1 MTMLYL
7 IFDGAF
13 DVIIQELNQV
23 YYLFTYQLKQLIDF
37 KSLNN
42 RESSKYKLIN
52 QQKVNLRI
60 KRKMFLRKVASSI
73 AKKAVYSRVRQE
85 TLSQQT
91 YTHNK
96 KELRSVM
103 QFQPSYGFAVISQTQ
118 MDEVMQ
124 LYTNL
129 RQKPIDQIYSESLK
143 VIKDSNDNIKNYLV
157 FNLITRAALEAKHFD
172 KAIEFSLQQVECLKK
187 EEKKSLQIATC
198 YYDLSILYFQKQKM
212 TMAFQYAFE
221 AEEMVNDLY
230 QDNPKEYEHMYLQ
243 VNNNISNLFLHSQN
257 YEKSLDYSNIVVK
270 LEAQDNTQNL
280 LQKFTGLNLQTQA
293 YQAINNDQQAHLAAE
308 KAYILA
314 KKPNL
319 ESHRAYLFATV
330 GYIFSELK
338 LFERAKTVLNESIEI
353 YKKVQEEGS
362 KNIKNLQQKIR
373 EIEETEKIQNMHQ
386 QTIQP
391 LDQANINLNQQ
402 NYQQTKQQQISKLQ
416 EGSIN
421 QDMAT
426 IYFKKGM
433 YKEAQAEFE
442 KYIQQIDQM
451 PENERKQYKGTLLN
465 RIFTCQYLQNQY
477 DESLVTALESLQ
489 CVIDDNDSIKKA
501 KAFQNVGIAYEKIG
515 DVLKSIEYFQKA
527 LNLLDEK
534 TPNLDKYQILVNL
547 MRLHKITEEYDLSVK
562 YGEQILNIINTSQLA
577 DIEIGRFKAGLSE
590 AYYLNNQ
597 FEQSFKMG
605 ENALKIIEKTENG
618 SKQHLYCYYQLLKSY
633 QEDQY
638 LEKIEQTGKKCL
650 ELHSKI
656 VGESSFDEIKYQTYK
671 ILANFYVIFGKYD
684 EVMKYLDP
692 LINQTKNSV
701 EYADEYISFL
711 ILKAQIQQ
719 SLEEYFNA
727 LELTKNILKILK
739 EQSNGRIPF
748 NDETIKLYTL
758 RYQLYYQNINMSE
771 FANSISE
778 FVEILKRE
786 SSEKDYLIQHIIQT
800 NTVINQFI
808 QHHKQEY
815 PEICKQL
822 QQYI

>member
-1 MTMLYL
+1 
-7 IFDGAF
+7 
-13 DVIIQELNQV
+13 
-23 YYLFTYQLKQLIDF
+23 
-37 KSLNN
+37 
-42 RESSKYKLIN
+42 
-52 QQKVNLRI
+52 
-60 KRKMFLRKVASSI
+60 
-73 AKKAVYSRVRQE
+73 
-85 TLSQQT
+85 
-91 YTHNK
+91 
-96 KELRSVM
+96 
-103 QFQPSYGFAVISQTQ
+103 

-221 AEEMVNDLY
+221 AEEMVDDLY

-270 LEAQDNTQNL
+270 MEIQDNTQNL
-280 LQKFTGLNLQTQA
+280 LQKFTGFNLQTQA
-293 YQAINNDQQAHLAAE
+293 YQALNNDQQAHLAAE
-308 KAYILA
+308 KAYLLA

-353 YKKVQEEGS
+353 YKNVQGEES
-362 KNIKNLQQKIR
+362 RNIKNLQQKIR
-373 EIEETEKIQNMHQ
+373 EIEEAEKIQNMHQ
-386 QTIQP
+386 QT
-391 LDQANINLNQQ
+391 
-402 NYQQTKQQQISKLQ
+402 QQQKTKPQ
-416 EGSIN
+416 GEPIN

-426 IYFKKGM
+426 TYFKKGM

-489 CVIDDNDSIKKA
+489 CVIDDNDSTRKA
-501 KAFQNVGIAYEKIG
+501 KAFQNVGIAYEKTG

-547 MRLHKITEEYDLSVK
+547 MRLHKITEEYDLAVQ
-562 YGEQILNIINTSQLA
+562 YGEQILSIINSSQLA

-605 ENALKIIEKTENG
+605 EKALKIIEKTENG
-618 SKQHLYCYYQLLKSY
+618 SKQHLYCCYQLLKSY
-633 QEDQY
+633 QEEQY
-638 LEKIEQTGKKCL
+638 LEKIEQAGKKCL

-671 ILANFYVIFGKYD
+671 ILSNFYVIFGKYN

-727 LELTKNILKILK
+727 LELTKNIFEILK
-739 EQSNGRIPF
+739 EQSKGRIPF

-758 RYQLYYQNINMSE
+758 RYQLQYQNINMSE
-771 FANSISE
+771 FANNIIE
-778 FVEILKRE
+778 FVEILNRE
-786 SSEKDYLIQHIIQT
+786 SSEKDYLTEHIIQT

-808 QHHKQEY
+808 QHHQQEY
-815 PEICKQL
+815 PEICQQL
-822 QQYI
+822 QKYI

>member
-1 MTMLYL
+1 
-7 IFDGAF
+7 
-13 DVIIQELNQV
+13 
-23 YYLFTYQLKQLIDF
+23 
-37 KSLNN
+37 
-42 RESSKYKLIN
+42 
-52 QQKVNLRI
+52 
-60 KRKMFLRKVASSI
+60 MFLRKVASAI
-73 AKKAVYSRVRQE
+73 AKSAVYSRVRQE
-85 TLSQQT
+85 TLLSQQT
-91 YTHNK
+91 LTHNK
-96 KELRSVM
+96 IQLRKIM

-172 KAIEFSLQQVECLKK
+172 KAIEFSLQQVECLQK

-198 YYDLSILYFQKQKM
+198 FYDLSILYFQKQKM

-221 AEEMVNDLY
+221 AEEMVDDLY
-230 QDNPKEYEHMYLQ
+230 QDNPKEFEHMYLQ

-270 LEAQDNTQNL
+270 MEAQDNTQNL

-293 YQAINNDQQAHLAAE
+293 YQAINNDQQAHLAVE

-319 ESHRAYLFATV
+319 EAHRAYLFATV

-353 YKKVQEEGS
+353 YQKVQGEGS
-362 KNIKNLQQKIR
+362 RNIKNLQQKIR

-386 QTIQP
+386 QTVQP
-391 LDQANINLNQQ
+391 LDQAKINLNQS
-402 NYQQTKQQQISKLQ
+402 NYQQTKQQQKNKPQ
-416 EGSIN
+416 EEPIN

-426 IYFKKGM
+426 TYFKKGM

-489 CVIDDNDSIKKA
+489 CVIDDNDSTRKA
-501 KAFQNVGIAYEKIG
+501 KAFQNVGIAYEKTG

-562 YGEQILNIINTSQLA
+562 YGESILNIINSSQLA

-590 AYYLNNQ
+590 AYYLNGQ

-605 ENALKIIEKTENG
+605 EKALKIIEKTENG
-618 SKQHLYCYYQLLKSY
+618 SKQHLYCCYQLLKSY
-633 QEDQY
+633 QEEQY
-638 LEKIEQTGKKCL
+638 LEKIEQAGKKCL

-656 VGESSFDEIKYQTYK
+656 VGVNSFDEIKYQTYK

-727 LELTKNILKILK
+727 LELTKNIFQILK

-758 RYQLYYQNINMSE
+758 RYQLQYQNINMTE
-771 FANSISE
+771 FANSVIE
-778 FVEILKRE
+778 FVEILNRE
-786 SSEKDYLIQHIIQT
+786 SSEKDYLTEYIIQT

-808 QHHKQEY
+808 QHHKEEY
-815 PEICKQL
+815 PEICQKL
-822 QQYI
+822 QKYI